1 MVLVYLWL
9 SLSQIFFSVLSSDPG
24 LTLSSQD
31 DFKTTYS
38 FKSLCYV
45 SIRSNLLFQPTM
57 HRFCDG
63 PGDCK
68 SEKLEENLNLLPD
81 TAYTF
86 VYCEKFFHDTRVCV
100 IMV

>member
-1 MVLVYLWL
+1 
-9 SLSQIFFSVLSSDPG
+9 
-24 LTLSSQD
+24 
-31 DFKTTYS
+31 
-38 FKSLCYV
+38 
-45 SIRSNLLFQPTM
+45 M

-81 TAYTF
+81 TAYAF